1 MPGEPDV
8 EVFATLKEAREA
20 ALAFIE
26 RVDAN
31 SRSKVSLFSTG
42 PSSESEAQRR
52 SLWEL
57 TEDRVETF
65 NP

>member
-1 MPGEPDV
+1 MG
-8 EVFATLKEAREA
+8 VFATLKDASEAT
-20 ALAFIE
+20 LAFIE
-26 RVDAN
+26 RVEAN

-57 TEDRVETF
+57 TEARVQTF